1 LSKDDFDELEA
12 KSFENF
18 IWINSDDLL
27 YIYNTGQYPEKMTHW
42 LRSKL
47 RTDNIVTIQKGQ
59 KHDEVILTQE
69 AIQVLKKFKILSANG
84 FDYEEIVNR
93 SPVIVFIWKISE
105 GWPVE
110 FVSDNVSA
118 LGYSSEDFTT
128 GKISW
133 PGITHEEDVPRLE
146 KEVANYLKDS
156 QDEWRNVY
164 RLYTGYGDYRWIEDR
179 NKVLYDSKGN
189 PEYIQGLIFD
199 ISDQKKFDMRIQ
211 SLHTHA
217 IELAKAIT
225 LDEVSSISANT
236 IPNLFTSN
244 RFSIGFVNGDVFKAV
259 VRRNLVSPEMS
270 LKGPGITVRAIL
282 TGKTQRV
289 DDTRLDEDYVS
300 GVPPGELE
308 SLSELDVPIKVGDS
322 VVGVMN
328 LESTE
333 LNAFDSQDQILL
345 EIFAEHVAS
354 AFDRIERID
363 RAFRD

>member
-1 LSKDDFDELEA
+1 MSEDDFDKLEA

-27 YIYNTGQYPEKMTHW
+27 HIYNTRRYPEKMTHW

-47 RTDNIVTIQKGQ
+47 RSDNIVTIQKGQ
-59 KHDEVILTQE
+59 KSDDVILTQE
-69 AIQVLKKFKILSANG
+69 TLQVLKKFKILSANG
-84 FDYEEIVNR
+84 FDYAEIVNR
-93 SPVIVFIWKISE
+93 SPIIIFIWKISN

-110 FVSDNVSA
+110 FVSDNVSI
-118 LGYSSEDFTT
+118 LGYSPDDFIT

-133 PGITHEEDVPRLE
+133 PSITHEEDLARLE
-146 KEVANYLKDS
+146 EEVAKYLKDG
-156 QDEWRNVY
+156 QEEWRNVY
-164 RLYTGYGDYRWIEDR
+164 RLYTGDGDYRWIEDR
-179 NKVLYDSKGN
+179 NKVLYDSNGN
-189 PEYIQGLIFD
+189 PEYIQGLIYD
-199 ISDQKKFDMRIQ
+199 VSEQTKFDARLQ
-211 SLHTHA
+211 SLHSHA

-225 LDEVSSISANT
+225 LDEVSRISANT
-236 IPNLFTSN
+236 IPNLFVSQ
-244 RFSIGFVNGDVFKAV
+244 RFSIGFVDGDVFKAV

-300 GVPPGELE
+300 GVPVGELE
-308 SLSELDVPIKVGDS
+308 SLSELDVPIKVGDV

-328 LESTE
+328 LESTV
-333 LNAFDSQDQILL
+333 LNAFTHQDQTLL

-354 AFDRIERID
+354 AFDRIQRID
-363 RAFRD
+363 SVHE